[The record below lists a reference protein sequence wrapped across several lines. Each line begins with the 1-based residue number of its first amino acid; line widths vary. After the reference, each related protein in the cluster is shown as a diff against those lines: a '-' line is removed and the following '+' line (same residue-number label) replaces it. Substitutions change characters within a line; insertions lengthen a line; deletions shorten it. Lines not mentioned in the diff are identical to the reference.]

1 MLQRTTTLAK
11 IAKMKKR
18 IRVIAG
24 SQGAGKTFSI
34 LLLLINHCSGK
45 PNKRC
50 MIVSQELAKMR
61 TNVIPDFL
69 TLMKDASLFNT

>member
-1 MLQRTTTLAK
+1 MLQRTTTLSK

-18 IRVIAG
+18 VRVIAG

-34 LLLLINHCSGK
+34 LLLIINHCAGK

-69 TLMKDASLFNT
+69 LLMKSASIYDS